1 MKLELFDFQKQDV
14 DRFIAEGHKGGL
26 FGYDMALGKTLT
38 STTLTIELGA
48 KRNLI
53 VAPKNTFRGWA
64 KAVHT
69 QTEGEQE
76 LRWIKMDTKAGVKAL
91 EDYYAGKPGWY
102 FITWGL
108 MRGGML
114 FETEVDMLI
123 ADEVHE
129 IQNKGGSDQNIQLGE
144 IRSEYRV
151 GLSGTASGNKLAG
164 IYGVISWI
172 WPARYKAY
180 WPWLKKHFLLAGF
193 GHALS
198 PIREKTPGTVTADL
212 PFYVR
217 RLKEDHYQDMIP
229 EPHKPVEF
237 FVDMSD
243 KQREIYDQFERTSG
257 AWLGETEEDGFVF
270 SQYSITKA
278 MRLREIALGNPVM
291 TEENGNWI
299 TTFPLDTQ
307 SAKLDK
313 LIEILESEEFGGETA
328 VVYTHSKKFIKVV
341 VDRLNKRGIS
351 AREFTGDL
359 TTRQKDKNIDELGD
373 KYRVMVATQA
383 SVGVGVDGLQ
393 HKSRNLIIL
402 SRDVKVINNTQGRDR
417 LYRPGQTQ
425 KMRTFEIIANN
436 SNDLDTNSK
445 IDYAEEMVNN
455 MLNANKK
462 SRGE

>member
-1 MKLELFDFQKQDV
+1 
-14 DRFIAEGHKGGL
+14 
-26 FGYDMALGKTLT
+26 
-38 STTLTIELGA
+38 
-48 KRNLI
+48 
-53 VAPKNTFRGWA
+53 
-64 KAVHT
+64 
-69 QTEGEQE
+69 
-76 LRWIKMDTKAGVKAL
+76 
-91 EDYYAGKPGWY
+91 
-102 FITWGL
+102 
-108 MRGGML
+108 
-114 FETEVDMLI
+114 
-123 ADEVHE
+123 
-129 IQNKGGSDQNIQLGE
+129 
-144 IRSEYRV
+144 
-151 GLSGTASGNKLAG
+151 
-164 IYGVISWI
+164 
-172 WPARYKAY
+172 
-180 WPWLKKHFLLAGF
+180 
-193 GHALS
+193 
-198 PIREKTPGTVTADL
+198 
-212 PFYVR
+212 
-217 RLKEDHYQDMIP
+217 
-229 EPHKPVEF
+229 
-237 FVDMSD
+237 
-243 KQREIYDQFERTSG
+243 
-257 AWLGETEEDGFVF
+257 
-270 SQYSITKA
+270 

-445 IDYAEEMVNN
+445 IDYAEETVNS
-455 MLNANKK
+455 MLDANKK